1 MPETKPKEA
10 TSLREPKP
18 KKKLGLSVPPALRMP
33 HDDLIAPQK
42 TETTLPSLTRQ
53 TSMTSPSSLT
63 RQAAVAPERNFHK
76 VTNTITKEVIPNRE
90 FKGKSGQLYHA
101 LYGMTR
107 GALVPARTVRISRP
121 QLMKKAGIGSRVT
134 FDSNVKYLVSIGL
147 LEMRPIVGEHEGNE
161 YTIILPEE
169 RSMPSLTS
177 QSSETSETSST
188 QNLDRLVGLETS
200 QTRQGSSVV
209 NVDTYADPKTSFKT
223 KDMNDDDEAFAEMV
237 ALLKQASKEVT
248 GKESSTAE
256 AARWKE
262 VAELLTTELRI
273 AAARTSVSS
282 APAFLAEHLRRRL
295 RKADARQIEREVRET
310 SSGTASTA
318 TSSKAELT
326 HEEIEE
332 QARLMTSLLR
342 DGSGINELEEQFA
355 QNFRPYQW
363 HQIRSIALAQHDY
376 TSSKLSNDP
385 SET

>member
-53 TSMTSPSSLT
+53 TSMTSPSSHT

-169 RSMPSLTS
+169 RSMPS
-177 QSSETSETSST
+177 QASETSVTSST
-188 QNLDRLVGLETS
+188 QNLDRLVCLETS
-200 QTRQGSSVV
+200 QTRQSSSVV
-209 NVDTYADPKTSFKT
+209 NTDTSADLKTSFKT
-223 KDMNDDDEAFAEMV
+223 KDMNDDDEAFAQMI
-237 ALLKQASKEVT
+237 ALLKQASKEIT
-248 GKESSTAE
+248 GKESSPAE
-256 AARWKE
+256 AGRWKE

-310 SSGTASTA
+310 STGAALAAS
-318 TSSKAELT
+318 SSKAELT
-326 HEEIEE
+326 HEGIEE
-332 QARLMTSLLR
+332 QARLMASLLQE
-342 DGSGINELEEQFA
+342 GTGINELEEQFA

-363 HQIRSIALAQHDY
+363 HQIRSIALAQHGY
-376 TSSKLSNDP
+376 TSSKLPNDP
-385 SET
+385 SEV